1 VSSVSPYLQLP
12 IRSLDEARKE
22 IDAKRSA
29 NHPNQPLQPFLQA
42 PRRYFDAGLVSGRC
56 AELTGRYTAI
66 LHLCCAAAAGHTSV
80 EFERMMI

>member
-1 VSSVSPYLQLP
+1 MSSVSPYQQLP

-42 PRRYFDAGLVSGRC
+42 PRRYLMRGLSLGVVRSLQADTPRSC
-56 AELTGRYTAI
+56 TFAAPLPRAI
-66 LHLCCAAAAGHTSV
+66 
-80 EFERMMI
+80 RP